1 MFDVMS
7 FFLDNGMRILFHREE
22 KSRIIKAGIIVNQ
35 GSVNETDELNGISHF
50 LEHMLIA
57 DNELLGEIKENK
69 NTLRDYG
76 ATYNATTYK
85 ANTMFYIMG
94 MAGGIDVYLDL
105 LRNMVF
111 NNRSFLDENLEKEKK
126 VVERELSS
134 YYSNFNQISDRAI
147 QALYGEKNIGRII
160 VGKRENVREFSKE
173 QIINVLNKTY
183 TPENT
188 AVVVFGDFD
197 YLELKEKVEKKFS
210 DIPDVST
217 EKVIEPVQSSP
228 SIYYNPNYKGEN
240 SIASV
245 CFRKTTD
252 LNQENLKKTMSFLIS
267 ALSNATICNR
277 TAYKLRFEK
286 NLAYQI
292 GGFFTSIGRYHAA
305 GITAVGKNS
314 DMEEIVKYMLDE
326 FDSIKTK
333 GFEYEEF
340 ERIKQYLMMEMLC
353 DKNNMTSQA
362 DMLLRLALNPM
373 IYSPENE
380 IRLIEKLK
388 LEDVNECIKDVLS
401 KENIGLACIGRC
413 KIENLANLF

>member
-7 FFLDNGMRILFHREE
+7 FFLDNGMRVLFHREE

-35 GSVNETDELNGISHF
+35 GSANETDELNGISHF

-57 DNELLGEIKENK
+57 DNELLEDIKEDK
-69 NTLRDYG
+69 TILRDYG

-85 ANTMFYIMG
+85 ANTMFYIIG
-94 MAGGIDVYLDL
+94 MAGGINVYLDL
-105 LRNMVF
+105 LRKMVF
-111 NNRSFLDENLEKEKK
+111 DNREFLDESLEKEKK

-160 VGKRENVREFSKE
+160 VGKRDNIRAFSKS
-173 QIINVLNKTY
+173 QIIEVLNKTY
-183 TPENT
+183 TPEN
-188 AVVVFGDFD
+188 AALVVFGDFD
-197 YLELKEKVEKKFS
+197 YLELKDKVEKKFS
-210 DIPDVST
+210 DLRDVPT
-217 EKVIEPVQSSP
+217 DRINEPVQSSP
-228 SIYYNPNYKGEN
+228 SIYYNPNFKGEN

-252 LNQENLKKTMSFLIS
+252 LNQTNLKNSMSFLIS

-305 GITAVGKNS
+305 GITAVGKND
-314 DMEEIVKYMLDE
+314 DMQEIVKYMLEE
-326 FDSIKTK
+326 FEDLKTN
-333 GFEYEEF
+333 GFEEDEF
-340 ERIKQYLMMEMLC
+340 ERIRQYLIMNMLC
-353 DKNNMTSQA
+353 EKNNMTSQA

-380 IRLIEKLK
+380 IRLNEKLR
-388 LEDVNECIKDVLS
+388 LEDINECIKDVLS
-401 KENIGLACIGRC
+401 KENFGLACIGRC
-413 KIENLANLF
+413 RIEDLAYLF

>member
-7 FFLDNGMRILFHREE
+7 FFLDNGMRVLFHREE
-22 KSRIIKAGIIVNQ
+22 KSRVIKAGIIVNQ

-57 DNELLGEIKENK
+57 DNELVGEIKEGK
-69 NTLRDYG
+69 KRLRDFG

-85 ANTMFYIMG
+85 AHTMYYIMG
-94 MAGGIDVYLDL
+94 MARGIEVYLDL
-105 LRNMVF
+105 LRKIVF
-111 NNRSFLDENLEKEKK
+111 DNRDFLESNLEKEKK

-160 VGKRENVREFSKE
+160 VGKRENVRGFKKE
-173 QIINVLNKTY
+173 QIINILNKAY

-188 AVVVFGDFD
+188 ALVVFGDFD
-197 YLELKEKVEKKFS
+197 YLELKDMVEKRFANLQ
-210 DIPDVST
+210 DVST
-217 EKVIEPVQSSP
+217 EKIMEAVQSSP
-228 SIYYNPNYKGEN
+228 TIYYNPNFKGEN

-252 LNQENLKKTMSFLIS
+252 LNQANLKNSLNFLIS
-267 ALSNATICNR
+267 ALGNATICNR

-292 GGFFTSIGRYHAA
+292 GGFFTSVGRYHAA
-305 GITAVGKNS
+305 GITAVGRND
-314 DMEEIVKYMLDE
+314 DMESIVKYMLDE
-326 FDSIKTK
+326 FNELKEK
-333 GFEYEEF
+333 GFEEQEF
-340 ERIKQYLMMEMLC
+340 ERIRQYMIMNMLC
-353 DKNNMTSQA
+353 EKNNMTSQA

-380 IRLIEKLK
+380 IRLNEKLRV
-388 LEDVNECIKDVLS
+388 EDVNECLKDVLS
-401 KENIGLACIGRC
+401 KENFGLACIGQCR
-413 KIENLANLF
+413 IEDLANLF